1 MIVIKSDRISFEFD
15 PKIEQVRNQ
24 ILSLAERED
33 EKEKAQKDKDEVI
46 KRYMLKA

>member
-1 MIVIKSDRISFEFD
+1 MIAIKNDKLNFGNF
-15 PKIEQVRNQ
+15 PKIDQVRNH

>member
-1 MIVIKSDRISFEFD
+1 MIGIKSDRLNFEIE
-15 PKIEQVRNQ
+15 PKIEQVRNH